1 MAKLTEEQKRARA
14 KNRDKYNRADL
25 KILAP
30 GVMVDKNYKKGKNRA
45 LDEALKKIMKDPE
58 MKDSWGIKGSTYI

>member
-1 MAKLTEEQKRARA
+1 MARLTEEQKRARA
-14 KNRDKYNRADL
+14 KNRDKNNRADL

>member
-1 MAKLTEEQKRARA
+1 MAKLTEEQKKARA
-14 KNRDKYNRADL
+14 KNRAKNNRADL

-30 GVMVDKNYKKGKNRA
+30 GVLVDKGYKKGKNKA
-45 LDEALKKIMKDPE
+45 LDAALDAIKKDPQ